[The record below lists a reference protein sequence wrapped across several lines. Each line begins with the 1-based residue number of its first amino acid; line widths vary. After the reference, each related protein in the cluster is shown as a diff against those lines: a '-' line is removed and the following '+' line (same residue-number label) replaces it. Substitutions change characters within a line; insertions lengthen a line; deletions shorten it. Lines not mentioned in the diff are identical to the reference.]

1 MGNDV
6 RSPDQDYKMIIGQ
19 WCPKEKNVAEKK
31 SVTIEKAALT
41 LIPFGTED
49 QAIKIQD
56 GNGKG
61 LSGSLFKGVS
71 QQAVIT
77 SPKGTKFETTL
88 NTGLVIDCP
97 ELFKAFEKSKVTEGT
112 AIGPFTV
119 TLTECPKVK
128 KTKKGGSSIAMDDA
142 GF

>member
-1 MGNDV
+1 MSN
-6 RSPDQDYKMIIGQ
+6 
-19 WCPKEKNVAEKK
+19 A
-31 SVTIEKAALT
+31 KAVKVENASLT

-71 QQAVIT
+71 QRAVIT
-77 SPKGTKFETTL
+77 SPKGKKFETTL

-97 ELFKAFEKSKVTEGT
+97 ELFAAFKAAKVTEGT

-128 KTKKGGSSIAMDDA
+128 KTKKGGGSSIAMDDA